1 MEGMDASG
9 EEGRLG
15 LDAPRSGRFDLRRFA
30 LWLPLCGVLGL
41 LIAVA
46 AEVAQRYFAPFLLFP
61 LMVGVLLG
69 GMLVGLL
76 RVCEVGHRPTVLAG
90 AVLAAVLAAAGQHY
104 VAFWRAQE
112 SLRSDPEHY
121 AKLRL
126 GFPEKVPPDQ
136 WWAFMQWSA
145 SRGRQVWSWQA
156 RGAMAWATWGVDGL
170 LVFGATLLLVL
181 SAARLPYCNR
191 CRRWYHT
198 TQVGRIEPAEARQLA
213 EVVDVT
219 VGGEILR
226 GRYRLIR
233 CPGGCGPAGLF
244 LSWEQRDGDYAA
256 GPIWLGPAERGR
268 VQELLDDW
276 AAKRQADAED
286 PEP

>member
-1 MEGMDASG
+1 MDASG

-198 TQVGRIEPAEARQLA
+198 TRRGRIDPDAARQLA
-213 EVVDVT
+213 AVVDVA
-219 VGGEILR
+219 VAGEVR
-226 GRYRLIR
+226 RARYRLIG
-233 CPGGCGPAGLF
+233 CLGGCGPTGLS
-244 LSWEQRDGDYAA
+244 LYWEQVDGDCSA
-256 GPIWLGPAERGR
+256 GPIWLNPSQRDRAE
-268 VQELLDDW
+268 QLLD
-276 AAKRQADAED
+276 AAIATKQQAET
-286 PEP
+286 